1 MCIPCAGQESH
12 RAPARRFCILAT
24 RALERRM
31 TPSARIQ
38 AALEALADIQTQR
51 RPAGDAL
58 KDWGLAHRFAGSG
71 DRAGIASLVYDA
83 LRRKSSAAFLMG
95 EDTPRAVLLGMCKL
109 ERGMDAD
116 AIARLASSERF
127 APDPLTEEE
136 RKRLSGK

>member
-38 AALEALADIQTQR
+38 AALEALADIQTRR
-51 RPAGDAL
+51 RPAAEAL

-83 LRRKSSAAFLMG
+83 LRRRSSAAWIMG
-95 EDTPRAVLLGMCKL
+95 ADTPRAVLIGSL
-109 ERGMDAD
+109 
-116 AIARLASSERF
+116 RLQQ
-127 APDPLTEEE
+127 
-136 RKRLSGK
+136 